1 MDRGSGVPGRR
12 VVDRRMMDRRTD
24 ERRGE
29 QRLGQDRRERVC
41 RSDDVKIAA
50 MTEEM
55 RHTAWLQAMV
65 EHEISGVRW
74 RRNLWGPLG
83 P

>member
-1 MDRGSGVPGRR
+1 
-12 VVDRRMMDRRTD
+12 
-24 ERRGE
+24 
-29 QRLGQDRRERVC
+29 
-41 RSDDVKIAA
+41 VKIAA

-74 RRNLWGPLG
+74 RRNLWGPPG
-83 P
+83 S